1 MNGEAELRLKKIQGQ
16 VVRILAVLD
25 QLGAKIDVNTLL
37 ADNDVNT
44 EEIRARKSRIIDA
57 ESGPA

>member
-1 MNGEAELRLKKIQGQ
+1 M
-16 VVRILAVLD
+16 RILAVLD